1 MIYGIYLKSKPKNKW
16 QLMSVATSQEM
27 AVNDLKETLKQAH
40 AEGNE
45 QVMVA
50 EQLFDSAFWIPH
62 YLDNVKEQKILYN

>member
-16 QLMSVATSQEM
+16 QLMSVATSQEV

-45 QVMVA
+45 QVM
-50 EQLFDSAFWIPH
+50 SR
-62 YLDNVKEQKILYN
+62 